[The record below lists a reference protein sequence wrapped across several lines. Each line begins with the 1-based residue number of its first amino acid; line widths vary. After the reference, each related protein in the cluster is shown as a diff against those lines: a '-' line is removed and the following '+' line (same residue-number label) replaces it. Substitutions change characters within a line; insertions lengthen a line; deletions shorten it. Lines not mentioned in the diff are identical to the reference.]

1 MDLYAYIYRYDYLDR
16 LVYKKLPGCSPSYL
30 VYDAAHRLVFSQ
42 DGCQRNDS
50 LWSFFVYDVYGRVV
64 VEGDCS
70 NSDKHVRTA
79 GETVV
84 LGTLM
89 ELSLIHILFK
99 LFTAIEIAIEISCGF

>member
-1 MDLYAYIYRYDYLDR
+1 MLTYIVMTIWIVLFIRSFPVAPLLTWFMTR
-16 LVYKKLPGCSPSYL
+16 HTVWF
-30 VYDAAHRLVFSQ
+30 FSQ

-64 VEGDCS
+64 VEGECS

-89 ELSLIHILFK
+89 E
-99 LFTAIEIAIEISCGF
+99 G

>member
-1 MDLYAYIYRYDYLDR
+1 MRHI
-16 LVYKKLPGCSPSYL
+16 VWF
-30 VYDAAHRLVFSQ
+30 FSQ

-64 VEGDCS
+64 VEGECS

-89 ELSLIHILFK
+89 EGDTGLAYSGYQSSF
-99 LFTAIEIAIEISCGF
+99 